1 MTQHGL
7 IPMTASGSETTQYPD
22 GLWFAKDCY
31 ALFGGHSSAALLV
44 GALALGVNCAVSN
57 VDWSIGA
64 ALSCEQPLAA

>member
-31 ALFGGHSSAALLV
+31 ALVGGGSAHALHV
-44 GALALGVNCAVSN
+44 GALALHVCYAVSF
-57 VDWSIGA
+57 VGWAVGA

>member
-31 ALFGGHSSAALLV
+31 ALVGGSSSSALPV
-44 GALALGVNCAVSN
+44 GALALAVDIAVSL
-57 VDWSIGA
+57 VYWGIGA